1 MDPGHTYALTG
12 SFVGLLSN
20 MPSTTLIT
28 CDYTDTNGISDQMA
42 QKMIL
47 TKCVYGTSLWSI
59 DCLTG
64 NWQIFAPVNAGNSS
78 QWKLTDFDKDGFITL
93 YDLEKSPLN
102 YLPLPSSS
110 VTNSTKIQISV
121 EFAPTAGNNLQSDS
135 LNMNM
140 DFTATSWDKSSN
152 IGGISPTLMQS
163 FLGQPTVLAT
173 TCTSVSSSQNPSI
186 YGQPVTFTANVNAQS
201 GMPTGTMQFQIDGT
215 NFGSPIS
222 LINGSASTAAISNLA
237 VGNHS
242 VTAVYSGDSNFATS
256 TGTLCNGQTVK
267 PVLKSA
273 STAVTSSLNPSV
285 FGQSVTFT
293 AIVTGSGGTPTGTI
307 QFKIDG
313 SNFGSPVN
321 LIKGSANSTATTS
334 LSVGNHVVTAV
345 YSGDSNY
352 ATSTGNL
359 TGGQTVNLALKATS
373 ISVSSSKN
381 PSDYGQSV
389 PFTATV
395 TGSGGIPTGTVQF
408 KIDGANFG
416 SAVSVSKG
424 IATSAAI
431 SSLSIGTHTVTATYS
446 GDTNFATST
455 GTLSGGQKVHGIT
468 TITWP
473 YKPSPCN
480 WGQTCTF
487 TCQLGWQGSGSPTGY
502 VTFYDGS
509 NNLGNC
515 NISSNG
521 SCSFSIGNLGVGNH
535 NITVVYNGD
544 DNDDGCTSN
553 AVTQTVNKVN
563 STTSLPSPA
572 GTAKSGSQV
581 TFTATITPS
590 SATGTVTFKDGTTVL
605 GTVALSNGQAT
616 FGTTKLSVGTHSITA
631 VYSGDANCNGS
642 TSNTVNQVIS
652 K

>member
-1 MDPGHTYALTG
+1 MLLLPRHFYLLLPVHRYLVSLT
-12 SFVGLLSN
+12 
-20 MPSTTLIT
+20 
-28 CDYTDTNGISDQMA
+28 
-42 QKMIL
+42 
-47 TKCVYGTSLWSI
+47 
-59 DCLTG
+59 
-64 NWQIFAPVNAGNSS
+64 
-78 QWKLTDFDKDGFITL
+78 
-93 YDLEKSPLN
+93 
-102 YLPLPSSS
+102 
-110 VTNSTKIQISV
+110 
-121 EFAPTAGNNLQSDS
+121 
-135 LNMNM
+135 
-140 DFTATSWDKSSN
+140 
-152 IGGISPTLMQS
+152 
-163 FLGQPTVLAT
+163 
-173 TCTSVSSSQNPSI
+173 
-186 YGQPVTFTANVNAQS
+186 
-201 GMPTGTMQFQIDGT
+201 
-215 NFGSPIS
+215 
-222 LINGSASTAAISNLA
+222 
-237 VGNHS
+237 
-242 VTAVYSGDSNFATS
+242 
-256 TGTLCNGQTVK
+256 
-267 PVLKSA
+267 
-273 STAVTSSLNPSV
+273 
-285 FGQSVTFT
+285 
-293 AIVTGSGGTPTGTI
+293 
-307 QFKIDG
+307 
-313 SNFGSPVN
+313 
-321 LIKGSANSTATTS
+321 
-334 LSVGNHVVTAV
+334 V

-352 ATSTGNL
+352 ATGTGNL
-359 TGGQTVNLALKATS
+359 TGGQNVNLALKATS

-389 PFTATV
+389 TFTATV
-395 TGSGGIPTGTVQF
+395 TGSGGTPTGTVQF

-515 NISSNG
+515 NITSNV

-544 DNDDGCTSN
+544 DNNDGCTSN

-563 STTSLPSPA
+563 SITTLTSSA
-572 GTAKSGSQV
+572 GTAKSGSPV
-581 TFTATITPS
+581 TFTATVTPS
-590 SATGTVTFKDGTTVL
+590 SATGTVTFKDGNTVL
-605 GTVALSNGQAT
+605 GTVTLSNGQAT
-616 FGTTKLSVGTHSITA
+616 FGTAKLSVGTHSITS